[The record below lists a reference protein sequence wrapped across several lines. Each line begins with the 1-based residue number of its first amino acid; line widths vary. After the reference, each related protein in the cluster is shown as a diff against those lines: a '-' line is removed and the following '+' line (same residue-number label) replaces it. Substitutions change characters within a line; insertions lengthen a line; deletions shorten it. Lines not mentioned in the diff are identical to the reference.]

1 MNPDSKEIRNFISS
15 MDEDMHEERNYL
27 LNKTFNTLR
36 EKALKRG
43 VSLVLI
49 DVRWGI
55 TQEESELGK
64 VVEISY
70 DEIINSHAF
79 FICLVGG

>member
-1 MNPDSKEIRNFISS
+1 
-15 MDEDMHEERNYL
+15 MHEERNYL

-64 VVEISY
+64 VVEI
-70 DEIINSHAF
+70 
-79 FICLVGG
+79 C